1 MEVEQLSF
9 FSLPARPAVAVC
21 CMDGRSFHAEPA
33 ESWMQRLV
41 SGVEYFILVGG
52 HQMALRPTQKP
63 PDGIPAGHEY
73 YTTLWAKAFTQAFLL
88 GGIAHDHDVQ
98 NHLCRPR
105 LV

>member
-9 FSLPARPAVAVC
+9 FSLPAQPAVAVC

-41 SGVEYFILVGG
+41 SGAEYFILAGG

-73 YTTLWAKAFTQAFLL
+73 YHYSVGESLYT
-88 GGIAHDHDVQ
+88 GIFVGRDSA
-98 NHLCRPR
+98 
-105 LV
+105 

>member
-33 ESWMQRLV
+33 EGWMRRLV
-41 SGVEYFILVGG
+41 SGAEYFILAGG

-63 PDGIPAGHEY
+63 SEDIPSGHEY
-73 YTTLWAKAFTQAFLL
+73 YLTTPWAKASTRASLL
-88 GGIAHDHDVQ
+88 GGTAHDHDVQ
-98 NHLCRPR
+98 NHLC
-105 LV
+105 

>member
-33 ESWMQRLV
+33 EGWMQRLV
-41 SGVEYFILVGG
+41 SGAEYFILTGG

-63 PDGIPAGHEY
+63 SEGIQTGHEY
-73 YTTLWAKAFTQAFLL
+73 YHYHVGKSLYAGVFVGRDSA
-88 GGIAHDHDVQ
+88 
-98 NHLCRPR
+98 
-105 LV
+105 

>member
-33 ESWMQRLV
+33 ESWMRRLV

-63 PDGIPAGHEY
+63 SEGIPSGHEY
-73 YTTLWAKAFTQAFLL
+73 YHYSVGKSLYTGVFVGRDSA
-88 GGIAHDHDVQ
+88 
-98 NHLCRPR
+98 
-105 LV
+105 